1 MAAPEAAPPAR
12 GQLPQDRRVPPH
24 APRIGCDFP
33 VTRLGIAVITYNRL
47 KRLRQTV
54 NAVRSHCRSPYVLVV
69 AEDGGTDGTRAW
81 CARTGVRVISGAN
94 RGVCWNKNRGLFALA
109 ALGCDPILLL
119 EDDTYP
125 TQTGWEREWI
135 EGTRRWHHL
144 SFLQRWVEKYILS
157 GAGTA
162 ADPYVV
168 DKVTAQCNSISAE
181 ALRAVGFHDTRFH
194 GFGSGHAEWTGRL
207 KQAGFGFALTPQP
220 GGTVRRAS
228 LFIRGG
234 LVSPP
239 AESWRNEDEAER
251 NKRVRAEIRAE
262 PPFRYAWRGAEER
275 DEFLAEQR
283 RAGTDLSR
291 IAPELLDAGAQLEW
305 ERLAGIAP
313 ARPRAKWREA
323 ARFFLR
329 RPAPEDTD
337 VE

>member
-1 MAAPEAAPPAR
+1 LTDGADALGER
-12 GQLPQDRRVPPH
+12 G
-24 APRIGCDFP
+24 
-33 VTRLGIAVITYNRL
+33 VTRLGIAVVTYNRL
-47 KRLRQTV
+47 ERLRQTV
-54 NAVRSHCRSPYVLVV
+54 KAVQRYCRAPYVLVV

-81 CARTGVRVISGAN
+81 CARAGVRVISGAN

-125 TQTGWEREWI
+125 TAAGWEREWI

-144 SFLQRWVEKYILS
+144 SFLQRWVEKYILA

-168 DKVTAQCNSISAE
+168 AKVTAQCNSISAE
-181 ALRAVGFHDTRFH
+181 ALRVVGFHDSRFR
-194 GFGSGHAEWTGRL
+194 GFGSGHAEWTSRVKL
-207 KQAGFGFALTPQP
+207 AGYGFKDVTRPD
-220 GGTVRRAS
+220 GEVKHGS

-239 AESWRNEDEAER
+239 APSWRNEGDVER
-251 NKRVRAEIRAE
+251 NKLVWQAIKGE

-275 DEFLAEQR
+275 AEFLDEQQ

-291 IAPELLDAGAQLEW
+291 IAPELVDAGARLEPDPRG
-305 ERLAGIAP
+305 RLEP
-313 ARPRAKWREA
+313 ARPRGRWRKVA
-323 ARFFLR
+323 QFLLR
-329 RPAPEDTD
+329 RTSSSGADHG
-337 VE
+337 